1 MVYSMNACKGC
12 AARREYLKQK
22 ANQVKQYVSK
32 KVAPKTK
39 VKDKN
44 GA

>member
-1 MVYSMNACKGC
+1 MVYRMDACKGC
-12 AARREYLKQK
+12 AARREYLKRK

-39 VKDKN
+39 AKDEN